1 MRKSRI
7 LLTIVAIVAVGLLT
21 LRNQESKMNSSS
33 DSRPTSQPEIEKK
46 NVAALRAISDFTSNF
61 TSEPNLT
68 ADKSLPPKSNSAGQ
82 EEKNREVVFSAEK
95 LMAKAVRS
103 KAEKVELEKLWQEP
117 RFGSLLLSALADY
130 KKDGTPIESEREIS
144 MMKAVNTLIL
154 GLQNS
159 ASRPNAESL
168 LLKYLEETTIEGL
181 TSAGAHPTVLA
192 AVSENQAE
200 LLYHYPN
207 QQKIAALN
215 QKSPSAV
222 RLKILANVERHHG
235 YNESMSRLELE

>member
-7 LLTIVAIVAVGLLT
+7 LLTSVAIVAVGLLIFS
-21 LRNQESKMNSSS
+21 NQKSKMNSSR

-46 NVAALRAISDFTSNF
+46 NVAALRAISDFTSKQKPTEN
-61 TSEPNLT
+61 
-68 ADKSLPPKSNSAGQ
+68 KSLPPTSNLEDQ
-82 EEKNREVVFSAEK
+82 VEKKREVVFSAEK

-103 KAEKVELEKLWQEP
+103 QAEKVELEKLWQEP
-117 RFGSLLLSALADY
+117 RFSSLLISALADY
-130 KKDGTPIESEREIS
+130 KTDGTPLEPERETA

-154 GLQNS
+154 GLQS
-159 ASRPNAESL
+159 SSTRPNAESL

-181 TSAGAHPTVLA
+181 TSAGAHPSVLA

-200 LLYHYPN
+200 LLYHYPE
-207 QQKIAALN
+207 QQKIAEIN
-215 QKSPSAV
+215 HKSPSAV

>member
-1 MRKSRI
+1 MRKSKI
-7 LLTIVAIVAVGLLT
+7 FLTIFAIVAVGLLIF
-21 LRNQESKMNSSS
+21 RKHEPKMNSSR

-46 NVAALRAISDFTSNF
+46 NVAALQSISDFTS
-61 TSEPNLT
+61 EPSLT
-68 ADKSLPPKSNSAGQ
+68 ADKSLPPTSNFEGQ
-82 EEKNREVVFSAEK
+82 IEKNREVIFSAEK

-103 KAEKVELEKLWQEP
+103 QAEKVELEKLWQEP
-117 RFGSLLLSALADY
+117 RFSSVLLSALADY
-130 KKDGTPIESEREIS
+130 QTDGTPLEPERETA

-159 ASRPNAESL
+159 STRPNAESL
-168 LLKYLEETTIEGL
+168 LLKYLEVTTIEGL
-181 TSAGAHPTVLA
+181 TAAGAHSSVLA

-200 LLYHYPN
+200 LLYHYPE
-207 QQKIAALN
+207 QQKIAAIN

-235 YNESMSRLELE
+235 YNEGMSRLELE